1 MPVAVNSSTQIST
14 FARMSSCPSNNL
26 AVAHGW
32 EQHALDANGNL
43 WDAKDMEWP
52 NDPDDPRPNIRKSC
66 RLDNS

>member
-1 MPVAVNSSTQIST
+1 
-14 FARMSSCPSNNL
+14 MSSFPSNNL

-32 EQHALDANGNL
+32 EQHGLDANRNL

-52 NDPDDPRPNIRKSC
+52 NDPDDLRPNIRKLC